1 MLSERTDPVAG
12 LKLPTIGADWT
23 SSASSLRLFWAEM
36 SRPKERRHELERLV
50 HRDGHSF
57 YIWANG
63 GPDGREARRVG
74 ADDRGEGKEAY
85 SRGDG
90 M

>member
-1 MLSERTDPVAG
+1 
-12 LKLPTIGADWT
+12 
-23 SSASSLRLFWAEM
+23 M

-50 HRDGHSF
+50 HRDAHSF

-74 ADDRGEGKEAY
+74 ADDRGEGKEAC